1 MGNEVLEAEENL
13 VEETVGIVIPD
24 EITPEA
30 QTEMFV
36 LGVEIEKERQNWD
49 RSNIDPI
56 DAPNKFFSEVWET
69 FEKGRESSFEKRFD
83 YAEAVANLK
92 KLESSQQLQALVGI
106 AFSKGPLDAI
116 RICRELKDDS
126 MQYQLQKVLMDYH
139 DKRL

>member
-13 VEETVGIVIPD
+13 LEEKVGIVIPD

-30 QTEMFV
+30 QTEMLV

-56 DAPNKFFSEVWET
+56 DAPNKFFSNVFES
-69 FEKGRESSFEKRFD
+69 FEKGREASFENRFD

-126 MQYQLQKVLMDYH
+126 VQYQLQKVLTDYH

>member
-13 VEETVGIVIPD
+13 VEEKVGIVIPD

-69 FEKGRESSFEKRFD
+69 FEKGREASFEKRFD